1 LRILRAA
8 RNTFAFLTILPVGMD
23 SDGLTV
29 AANYMP
35 IFPLVGGFIG
45 LVVGCLCWILH
56 LVLPA
61 LLVGILGVG
70 VILLMNGAQH
80 VDGLLDFGDGIM
92 CHGSRALRLRVMRD
106 PQTGAGGFA
115 LGWVIL
121 SATAFAIAGLS
132 QSIVIQALA
141 VSEAAG
147 AFSMVFEAWAGHAA
161 HKGMSSNFVIFMR
174 SRKRNLRLVSS
185 VLILLL
191 IAVPIMSGPGIA
203 VICAAILVPTFM
215 MLLSNRAFG
224 GITGDI
230 MGATHEITR
239 LVSLAVILVG
249 MGWR

>member
-23 SDGLTV
+23 SDGLSV

-45 LVVGCLCWILH
+45 LVAGSVCWILH
-56 LVLPA
+56 MVLPA

-80 VDGLLDFGDGIM
+80 VDGLLDFGDGLM

-132 QSIVIQALA
+132 QDIVIQALA

-147 AFSMVFEAWAGHAA
+147 AFSMVFEAWAGRAA
-161 HKGMSSNFVIFMR
+161 HRGMSSGFVSAMHSRWR
-174 SRKRNLRLVSS
+174 SLRIVSS
-185 VLILLL
+185 FLILIL
-191 IAVPIMSGPGIA
+191 IALPTLFSVGLAVTCAAVLVPII
-203 VICAAILVPTFM
+203 
-215 MLLSNRAFG
+215 MLYVSNRAFG
-224 GITGDI
+224 GVTGDV

-239 LVSLAVILVG
+239 LVALLVILVG
-249 MGWR
+249 IGWL